1 MANRSHYT
9 SHKDIDPD
17 EIFLDDKNIPDF
29 DVQQFEG
36 RIETP
41 ISRSMIFILGSVF
54 LLIGVLFLGRAGVLQ
69 LRQGTVYAAKSEQN
83 RLEHQFLFPERGI
96 ILDRNGKQLAWN
108 VPSTEDLGFS
118 LRAYTE
124 DPGFGHIL
132 GFLHYPARDKQGVYY
147 RTDYEADMGIESF
160 YNDRLKGKKG
170 LRIIETDALGNVISS
185 NTIDPP
191 IQGENLT
198 LTLDERL
205 QKKLYKTIDTVSRDK
220 DYRGGAGAIMDI
232 HTGELLALVSYPEFD
247 PNIMTSGDDRA
258 AIVAYNSDKG
268 TPFLN
273 RNIGGLYTPGSI
285 VKPIYALGGLNEGVI
300 TPQTLILSTGSISI
314 PNPYF
319 PDKESVFTDTAHG
332 LFDVRGALE
341 QSSNV
346 FFYEVAGGYK
356 GQKGL
361 GIKNVEK
368 YARMFGYG
376 STTGI
381 DLFGEAVGTIPNP
394 EWKEKNF
401 PGDAWRIGDTY
412 FTGIGQYGVQI
423 TPLEAL
429 REAAT
434 IASKGTVVTPHLW
447 TNAATST
454 SHIDIPVGY
463 FDVVQEGM
471 RRVAERGT
479 AKILN
484 IPQVKI
490 AAKSGTAE
498 LGVSKS
504 RVNSWVIGFFPYDH
518 PRYAFAIVMERG
530 VKGNTTNAS
539 YVASQFFQWMGSS
552 TPEYFKESSE

>member
-1 MANRSHYT
+1 MSRGSRYNA
-9 SHKDIDPD
+9 HKDIDPD
-17 EIFLDDKNIPDF
+17 EIFLDDKNLPDF
-29 DVQQFEG
+29 DVHQFEG
-36 RIETP
+36 RIETS
-41 ISRSMIFILGSVF
+41 IARSSIILLGLVF
-54 LLIGVLFLGRAGVLQ
+54 LAIGLVFLGRASLLQ
-69 LRQGTVYAAKSEQN
+69 LREGKSYAAKSEQN
-83 RLEHQFLFPERGI
+83 RLDHQLLFPERGL
-96 ILDRNGKQLAWN
+96 ILDRSGKELAWN
-108 VPSTEDLGFS
+108 VPSTEELGFS
-118 LRAYTE
+118 LRAYTKE
-124 DPGFGHIL
+124 EGFGHIL
-132 GFLHYPARDKQGVYY
+132 GFLHYPARDKSGVYY
-147 RTDYEADMGIESF
+147 RTDYEADMGIESY

-170 LRIIETDALGNVISS
+170 LRVIETDALGNVISA
-185 NTIDPP
+185 NVIDPP
-191 IQGENLT
+191 VQGENIKLSIDAT
-198 LTLDERL
+198 L
-205 QKKLYKTIDTVSRDK
+205 QSKLYKTIGAIALEK

-232 HTGELLALVSYPEFD
+232 QNGELLAFVSYPEFD
-247 PNIMTSGDDRA
+247 SNVMTSGDDREVIA
-258 AIVAYNSDKG
+258 GYNSNKG

-285 VKPIYALGGLNEGVI
+285 VKPIFALGGLNEKVI
-300 TPQTLILSTGSISI
+300 TPQTLILSTGSITI

-346 FFYEVAGGYK
+346 FFYEVAGGYQ

-376 STTGI
+376 TTTGI
-381 DLFGEAVGTIPNP
+381 DLYGEAVGTIPNP

-401 PGDAWRIGDTY
+401 PGDPWRIGDTY
-412 FTGIGQYGVQI
+412 FTGIGQYGVQV
-423 TPLEAL
+423 TPLQAL

-434 IASKGTVVTPHLW
+434 VASKGTVVTPHLW
-447 TNAATST
+447 MNAATST
-454 SHIDIPVGY
+454 AHIDIPSSY

-471 RRVAERGT
+471 RRVAQRGT

-484 IPQVKI
+484 IPQVDI

-504 RVNSWVIGFFPYDH
+504 RVNSWVIGFFPYEH
-518 PRYAFAIVMERG
+518 PRYAFAVVMERG
-530 VKGNTTNAS
+530 VRGNTTNAS

-552 TPEYFKESSE
+552 TPEYFKNEN

>member
-1 MANRSHYT
+1 MSLHSRYHA
-9 SHKDIDPD
+9 HKDIDPD
-17 EIFLDDKNIPDF
+17 EIFLDDRNIPEF
-29 DVQQFEG
+29 DVHQFEG

-41 ISRSMIFILGSVF
+41 IPRSTILLLGVAF
-54 LLIGVLFLGRAGVLQ
+54 LAVGLLFLARAGVLQ
-69 LRQGTVYAAKSEQN
+69 LQDGKMYRTMSEQN
-83 RLEHQFLFPERGI
+83 RLEHQFLFPLRGL
-96 ILDRNGKQLAWN
+96 ILDRNGEELAWN
-108 VPSTEDLGFS
+108 LPSSEELGFS
-118 LRAYTE
+118 LRSYTLL
-124 DPGFGHIL
+124 PGFGHIL
-132 GFLHYPARDKQGVYY
+132 GFLHYPARDKHGVYY
-147 RTDYEADMGIESF
+147 RTDYEADMGVESY
-160 YNDRLKGKKG
+160 YNDILKGKKG
-170 LRIIETDALGNVISS
+170 LRIIETDALGNVVSS
-185 NTIDPP
+185 NVIDPP
-191 IQGENLT
+191 LQGQNLT
-198 LTLDERL
+198 LSIDSRL
-205 QKKLYKTIDTVSRDK
+205 QSKLYSMIGTVARDK
-220 DYRGGAGAIMDI
+220 NYRGGAGAIMDI
-232 HTGELLALVSYPEFD
+232 HNGELLALVSYPEFD
-247 PNIMTSGDDRA
+247 SNIMTSGDDRKIIA
-258 AIVAYNSDKG
+258 GYNVDKG

-273 RNIGGLYTPGSI
+273 RTIGGVYTPGSI
-285 VKPIYALGGLNEGVI
+285 VKPIFALGGLNEGII
-300 TPQTLILSTGSISI
+300 TPQTLILSTGQISI

-319 PDKESVFTDTAHG
+319 PDKESVFTDTARG

-394 EWKEKNF
+394 EWKAKNF
-401 PGDAWRIGDTY
+401 PGDSWRIGDTY
-412 FTGIGQYGVQI
+412 FTGIGQYGVQV
-423 TPLEAL
+423 TPLQAL

-447 TNAATST
+447 INAATTT
-454 SHIDIPVGY
+454 SYIDISSNY

-471 RRVAERGT
+471 YRVVNRGT

-484 IPQVKI
+484 IPQVEI

-518 PRYAFAIVMERG
+518 PRYAFAIVMESG

-552 TPEYFKESSE
+552 TPEYFE